1 MKKTL
6 SLVLAL
12 AMCLSLAACGNNG
25 TQDQS
30 SQSGSNASASDGSS
44 GSQQGDN
51 SSVDAADSDWAK
63 IESNGTMK
71 IGITYFEPM
80 NYFDDNG
87 ELTGFETEFATAV
100 CEKLGVTPEFV
111 EINWDSKIME
121 LQAQTIDCIWNGM
134 TITPELQEA
143 LTISDPYIKNYQV
156 VVIRSDNADVYTST
170 ADLVGKT
177 VEAEAG
183 SAGEA
188 AIIGEGA
195 DESLKQAEYI
205 SAAKQADTLLE
216 VKTGAADAAVLDF
229 VLAGA
234 MVGQGDYSDLM
245 IIPNLQLSVEE
256 YGVGFRKDSDAAEK
270 VNEAMQALIEDGTLN
285 TLAEKYDLA
294 ELLLANQ

>member
-25 TQDQS
+25 AQDQS

-205 SAAKQADTLLE
+205 SAAKQTDTLLE

-234 MVGQGDYSDLM
+234 IVGQGDYSDLM
-245 IIPNLQLSVEE
+245 IIPDLQLSVEE

>member
-25 TQDQS
+25 AQDQS
-30 SQSGSNASASDGSS
+30 SQSGSNASASDVSS

-195 DESLKQAEYI
+195 DENLKQAEYI
-205 SAAKQADTLLE
+205 SAAKQTDTLLE

-245 IIPNLQLSVEE
+245 IIPDLQLSVEE

>member
-205 SAAKQADTLLE
+205 SAAKQTDTLLE
-216 VKTGAADAAVLDF
+216 VKTGAAAAAVLDF

-245 IIPNLQLSVEE
+245 IIPDLQLSVEE

>member
-1 MKKTL
+1 MKAKKIW
-6 SLVLAL
+6 AL
-12 AMCLSLAACGNNG
+12 LMAFAMVFSLAACGD
-25 TQDQS
+25 TAEDTS
-30 SQSGSNASASDGSS
+30 DADNADAENTDTAEASDLAYV
-44 GSQQGDN
+44 QD
-51 SSVDAADSDWAK
+51 K
-63 IESNGTMK
+63 GTLVV
-71 IGITYFEPM
+71 GITEFEPM
-80 NYFDDNG
+80 DYQNESGEWVGFDAD
-87 ELTGFETEFATAV
+87 LAKEFA
-100 CEKLGVTPEFV
+100 ESLGVEVQFQ
-111 EINWDSKIME
+111 IIDWDSKIME

-205 SAAKQADTLLE
+205 SAAKQTDTLLE

-245 IIPNLQLSVEE
+245 IIPDLQLSVEE

-270 VNEAMQALIEDGTLN
+270 VNEAMTA
-285 TLAEKYDLA
+285 AEQLTAGKVVLTF
-294 ELLLANQ
+294 

>member
-25 TQDQS
+25 AQDQS

-205 SAAKQADTLLE
+205 SAAKQTDTLLE

-245 IIPNLQLSVEE
+245 IIPDLQLSVEE
-256 YGVGFRKDSDAAEK
+256 YGIGFRQGSDAAEK

>member
-30 SQSGSNASASDGSS
+30 SQSGSNASASDVSS

-205 SAAKQADTLLE
+205 SAAKQTDTLLE

>member
-25 TQDQS
+25 AQDQS

-205 SAAKQADTLLE
+205 SAAKQTDTLLE

-245 IIPNLQLSVEE
+245 IIPDLQLSVEE

-285 TLAEKYDLA
+285 TLAEKYDWA

>member
-30 SQSGSNASASDGSS
+30 SQSGSNASASDVSS

-195 DESLKQAEYI
+195 DENLKQAEYI
-205 SAAKQADTLLE
+205 SAAKQTDTLLE

>member
-205 SAAKQADTLLE
+205 SAAKQTDTLLE
-216 VKTGAADAAVLDF
+216 VKTGAAAAAVLDF

>member
-25 TQDQS
+25 AQDQS

-71 IGITYFEPM
+71 IGITYIEPI

-87 ELTGFETEFATAV
+87 EKTGFETEFATAV

-111 EINWDSKIME
+111 EINWYSKIME

-195 DESLKQAEYI
+195 DENLKQAEYI
-205 SAAKQADTLLE
+205 SAAKQTDTLLE

>member
-12 AMCLSLAACGNNG
+12 AMCLSLAACGGNDS
-25 TQDQS
+25 TQDQAG
-30 SQSGSNASASDGSS
+30 QSGSNTSASNSS
-44 GSQQGDN
+44 AGSQQGG
-51 SSVDAADSDWAK
+51 SSADAADSDWAK

-111 EINWDSKIME
+111 EINWDSKVME

-134 TITPELQEA
+134 TITPALQEA

-188 AIIGEGA
+188 AIIGEAA
-195 DESLKQAEYI
+195 DENLKQAEYI
-205 SAAKQADTLLE
+205 SATKQTDTLLE

-245 IIPNLQLSVEE
+245 IIPDLQLSVEE
-256 YGVGFRKDSDAAEK
+256 YGIGFRKDSDAAEK
-270 VNEAMQALIEDGTLN
+270 VNQAMQELIDDGTLN
-285 TLAEKYDLA
+285 TLAEKYGLA

>member
-1 MKKTL
+1 MKKAL

-25 TQDQS
+25 AQDQS
-30 SQSGSNASASDGSS
+30 SQSGSNTSASDVSS

-205 SAAKQADTLLE
+205 SAAKQTDTLLE

-245 IIPNLQLSVEE
+245 IIPDLQLSVEE

>member
-1 MKKTL
+1 MKKFVSIL
-6 SLVLAL
+6 LAALFVLAF
-12 AMCLSLAACGNNG
+12 AACGNNG
-25 TQDQS
+25 AQDQS
-30 SQSGSNASASDGSS
+30 SQSGSNASASDVSS

-111 EINWDSKIME
+111 EINWDSTIME
-121 LQAQTIDCIWNGM
+121 LQAKTIDCIWNGM

-205 SAAKQADTLLE
+205 SAAKQTDTLLE

-245 IIPNLQLSVEE
+245 IIPDLQLSVEE

>member
-30 SQSGSNASASDGSS
+30 SQSGSNTSASDVSS

-100 CEKLGVTPEFV
+100 CEKLAVTPEF
-111 EINWDSKIME
+111 
-121 LQAQTIDCIWNGM
+121 
-134 TITPELQEA
+134 
-143 LTISDPYIKNYQV
+143 

-195 DESLKQAEYI
+195 DENLKQAEYI
-205 SAAKQADTLLE
+205 SAAKQTDTLLE

-245 IIPNLQLSVEE
+245 IIPDLQLSVEE

>member
-25 TQDQS
+25 AQDQS

-205 SAAKQADTLLE
+205 SAAKQTDTLLE

-245 IIPNLQLSVEE
+245 IIPDLQLSVEE

>member
-25 TQDQS
+25 AQDQS
-30 SQSGSNASASDGSS
+30 SQSGSNASASDVSS

-177 VEAEAG
+177 VEARG
-183 SAGEA
+183 RLCGEA

-205 SAAKQADTLLE
+205 SAAKQTDTLLE
-216 VKTGAADAAVLDF
+216 VKTGAAAAAVLDF

-270 VNEAMQALIEDGTLN
+270 GQ
-285 TLAEKYDLA
+285 
-294 ELLLANQ
+294 

>member
-25 TQDQS
+25 AQDQS

-121 LQAQTIDCIWNGM
+121 LQAQTIDCIWR
-134 TITPELQEA
+134 L
-143 LTISDPYIKNYQV
+143 
-156 VVIRSDNADVYTST
+156 
-170 ADLVGKT
+170 
-177 VEAEAG
+177 
-183 SAGEA
+183 
-188 AIIGEGA
+188 
-195 DESLKQAEYI
+195 
-205 SAAKQADTLLE
+205 
-216 VKTGAADAAVLDF
+216 
-229 VLAGA
+229 
-234 MVGQGDYSDLM
+234 
-245 IIPNLQLSVEE
+245 
-256 YGVGFRKDSDAAEK
+256 
-270 VNEAMQALIEDGTLN
+270 
-285 TLAEKYDLA
+285 
-294 ELLLANQ
+294 

>member
-25 TQDQS
+25 AQDQS
-30 SQSGSNASASDGSS
+30 SQTGSNASASDVSS

-205 SAAKQADTLLE
+205 SAAKQTDTLLE

-245 IIPNLQLSVEE
+245 IIPDLQLSVEE

>member
-25 TQDQS
+25 AQDQS

-51 SSVDAADSDWAK
+51 SFVDAADSDWAK

-205 SAAKQADTLLE
+205 SAAKQTDTLLE

-245 IIPNLQLSVEE
+245 IIPDLQLSVEE
-256 YGVGFRKDSDAAEK
+256 FGVGFRKDSDAAEK

>member
-25 TQDQS
+25 TQDQY
-30 SQSGSNASASDGSS
+30 SQSGSNNSASDVSS

-205 SAAKQADTLLE
+205 SAAKQTDTLLE
-216 VKTGAADAAVLDF
+216 VKTGAAAAAVLDF

-245 IIPNLQLSVEE
+245 IIPDLQLSVEE

>member
-205 SAAKQADTLLE
+205 SAAKQTDTLLE

-245 IIPNLQLSVEE
+245 IIPDLQLSVEE

>member
-25 TQDQS
+25 AQDQS

-195 DESLKQAEYI
+195 DENIKQAEYI
-205 SAAKQADTLLE
+205 SAAKQTDTLLE

-245 IIPNLQLSVEE
+245 IIPDLQLSVEE

>member
-30 SQSGSNASASDGSS
+30 SQSGSNASASDVSS

-205 SAAKQADTLLE
+205 SAAKQTDTLLE

-245 IIPNLQLSVEE
+245 IIPDLQLSVEE

>member
-25 TQDQS
+25 AQDQS

-134 TITPELQEA
+134 TITTELQEA

-205 SAAKQADTLLE
+205 SAAKQTDTLLE
-216 VKTGAADAAVLDF
+216 VKTGAAAAAVLDF

>member
-25 TQDQS
+25 AQDQS
-30 SQSGSNASASDGSS
+30 SQSGSNTSASDVSS

-143 LTISDPYIKNYQV
+143 LTISDLYIKNYQV

-205 SAAKQADTLLE
+205 SAAKQTDTLLE

-245 IIPNLQLSVEE
+245 IIPDLQLSVEE

>member
-25 TQDQS
+25 AQDQS
-30 SQSGSNASASDGSS
+30 SQSGSNASASDVSS

-87 ELTGFETEFATAV
+87 ELTCFETEFATAV

-195 DESLKQAEYI
+195 DENLKQAEYI
-205 SAAKQADTLLE
+205 SAAKQTDTLLE

-245 IIPNLQLSVEE
+245 IIPDLQLSVEE

>member
-80 NYFDDNG
+80 NYMDDNG

-183 SAGEA
+183 SAGETTITENADLSQADFISKAVQTDCLMEVAAGTADA
-188 AIIGEGA
+188 AILDLTLASAMIGEGTDYA
-195 DESLKQAEYI
+195 NLKMVDEL
-205 SAAKQADTLLE
+205 
-216 VKTGAADAAVLDF
+216 
-229 VLAGA
+229 
-234 MVGQGDYSDLM
+234 
-245 IIPNLQLSVEE
+245 NVEE
-256 YGVGFRKDSDAAEK
+256 YGVAFRKGSDVAEAVDNAFDELK
-270 VNEAMQALIEDGTLN
+270 ADGTMQALADKYGL
-285 TLAEKYDLA
+285 TLAE
-294 ELLLANQ
+294 